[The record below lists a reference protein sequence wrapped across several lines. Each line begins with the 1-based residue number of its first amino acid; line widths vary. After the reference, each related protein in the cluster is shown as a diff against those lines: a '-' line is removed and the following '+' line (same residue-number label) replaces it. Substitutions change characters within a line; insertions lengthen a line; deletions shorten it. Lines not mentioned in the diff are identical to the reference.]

1 MRIFRRRIRN
11 LFVLQAV
18 LLFAAVVATL
28 VIPRYS
34 AYTVSPL
41 RHYGILVGCLGFG
54 LVFGRAWWSTRSLIP
69 GRNPWAVAAS
79 AQWVAVGVPFLW
91 FFHSS
96 VALAGPGLLITAV
109 GLVGVFS
116 FSRSGNPA
124 QLQPSSQLSFEP
136 PGRTRSE
143 ERRV

>member
-28 VIPRYS
+28 VLPRYS

-41 RHYGILVGCLGFG
+41 RHYGILVGCMGFG
-54 LVFGRAWWSTRSLIP
+54 LVFGRAWWSTRSPSPIA

-79 AQWVAVGVPFLW
+79 AQWIAVGIPFLW
-91 FFHSS
+91 FFHS
-96 VALAGPGLLITAV
+96 
-109 GLVGVFS
+109 
-116 FSRSGNPA
+116 
-124 QLQPSSQLSFEP
+124 
-136 PGRTRSE
+136 RSE
-143 ERRV
+143 ERRVGKECRSR